1 MKDKGIKACQEPIEL
16 FCCLFFTKSTV
27 PTLYDESKVTQSC
40 GLISGICLYLSK
52 RDSALYPYNCSGF
65 LSGCP
70 NTSYISDNLFESMH
84 QIAR

>member
-1 MKDKGIKACQEPIEL
+1 MSGTYWTFLL
-16 FCCLFFTKSTV
+16 FVFTKSTV